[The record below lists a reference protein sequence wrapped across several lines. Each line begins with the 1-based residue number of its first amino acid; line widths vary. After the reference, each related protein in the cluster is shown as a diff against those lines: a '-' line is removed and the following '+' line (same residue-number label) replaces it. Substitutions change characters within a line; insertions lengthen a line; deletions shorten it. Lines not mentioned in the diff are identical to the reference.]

1 MFPIDDMEL
10 DERHQYNK
18 QKPPLRL
25 VKKHFFPYRCGDFDN
40 QKLEITCGFS
50 SR

>member
-1 MFPIDDMEL
+1 MFHVDDMEL

-18 QKPPLRL
+18 HQLPLRL
-25 VKKHFFPYRCGDFDN
+25 VKKYFFPYRCGDFDN
-40 QKLEITCGFS
+40 QKLEITYGFS